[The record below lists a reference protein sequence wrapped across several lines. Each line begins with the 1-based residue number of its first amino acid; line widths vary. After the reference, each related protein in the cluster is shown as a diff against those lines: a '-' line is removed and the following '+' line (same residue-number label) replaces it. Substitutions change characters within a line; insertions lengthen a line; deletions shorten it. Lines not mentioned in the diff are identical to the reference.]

1 MNRGLNEVM
10 DLKCLQGMLGF
21 LRQSNLR
28 AKYITQLLSALFL
41 LVALAACSNPNAP
54 LKWTEDVRLPD
65 GRIVTLT
72 RYQEFKGPHELGD
85 TPSESDYW
93 FEFKHPDTGEVIR
106 WQSNRDLAQTN
117 ALMVVDKTP
126 FLLVTPS
133 FGGYDRYQCP
143 NPPYLL
149 FRYEGSWKQI
159 AVDHIPVKRFRVN
172 MTFGASDSRKLI
184 ESSGN
189 HLTADQTSN
198 SMHNYVPYIINFS
211 LMKKQIFDI
220 QNCARNINWLIDK
233 E

>member
-106 WQSNRDLAQTN
+106 WQSDRDLRTL
-117 ALMVVDKTP
+117 ALMMDGKVP
-126 FLLVTPS
+126 ILLTRPA
-133 FGGYDRYQCP
+133 FGISMRRYKCP

-149 FRYEGSWKQI
+149 FRFEGAWKQ
-159 AVDHIPVKRFRVN
+159 VSVEQIPVKRLRVN

-184 ESSGN
+184 ESSQ
-189 HLTADQTSN
+189 HRLTDKQTSN
-198 SMHNYVPYIINFS
+198 SEDDHRPFIINFS
-211 LMKKQIFDI
+211 LMKEQTFDYE
-220 QNCARNINWLIDK
+220 NCDHPRNYLIEK
-233 E
+233 